1 MSTPVLE
8 IRGLTVRYGARA
20 VLYGVDLRV
29 DSGEIVGLA
38 GPSGCGKTTLLRA
51 AIGAVP
57 RSAGE
62 VRTLGVDPE
71 RTSAGELRLLRRRA
85 QYLSQDAI
93 GALNPAWSARAAL
106 RETTRPEGGAEA
118 DAIDAVLAAF
128 GLSHRAEARPDA
140 LSGGERRRLTI
151 AMLSL
156 AAPEL
161 VLADEPTAGLDA
173 ARQTAVVDQLVALG
187 RACVI
192 VSHDLALLRYRC
204 TRVVML
210 EDGRIVDEDAR

>member
-20 VLYGVDLRV
+20 VLHGVDLRV
-29 DSGEIVGLA
+29 DAGEIVGLA

-57 RSAGE
+57 RVAGE
-62 VRTLGVDPE
+62 LRTLDVDPE
-71 RTSAGELRLLRRRA
+71 RASAAELRSLRRRA
-85 QYLSQDAI
+85 QYLPQDAS

-106 RETTRPEGGAEA
+106 RETARLAGGAEA
-118 DAIDAVLAAF
+118 VAIDAALAAF
-128 GLSHRAEARPDA
+128 GLSHRAEGRPDA
-140 LSGGERRRLTI
+140 LSGGERRRLTL

-173 ARQTAVVDQLVALG
+173 ARQTEVVDQLVALG

-192 VSHDLALLRYRC
+192 VSHDRALLRYRC

-210 EDGRIVDEDAR
+210 EDGRIVDEEAR